1 MSHLYIVC
9 ELLLFHL
16 LFNNVR
22 DVRKKEQKKVGRKNG
37 LLIGSEVMHS
47 LSKQYMRLVDSH
59 HNCDFNFDL
68 KL

>member
-16 LFNNVR
+16 LFNAR
-22 DVRKKEQKKVGRKNG
+22 DVRNKEQKKERATYRFR
-37 LLIGSEVMHS
+37 SYAHS

-59 HNCDFNFDL
+59 NCDFNFDL